1 MNKFLKIC
9 LGLLTAWA
17 FFTPLFSAQ
26 RVVLC
31 EEFYQ
36 ET

>member
-1 MNKFLKIC
+1 MKKLIIV
-9 LGLLTAWA
+9 LGIGLLTMG
-17 FFTPLFSAQ
+17 FSAQ
-26 RVVLC
+26 RIVLC

>member
-1 MNKFLKIC
+1 MELKIFRLMLL
-9 LGLLTAWA
+9 LGV
-17 FFTPLFSAQ
+17 LFLGISSAAQ
-26 RVVLC
+26 RIVLC

>member
-1 MNKFLKIC
+1 MQRSLFTI
-9 LGLLTAWA
+9 LGIGLISLC
-17 FFTPLFSAQ
+17 FSAQ
-26 RVVLC
+26 RIVLC